1 MKILIALLML
11 LAMPAGASAQSGLSE
26 GGVSSANVEWLAHY
40 EDTFGVAEGGR
51 LVGRTFFLTNNNQ
64 GLFSFDVS
72 TPEAPKQLG
81 HLPLVHGA
89 ENEDVATNGR
99 ILLLSQLGDVYH
111 LTDGVATQGHW
122 LNVID
127 VRDPANMVVLAQ
139 VQGAGD
145 HTWDCL
151 YDCTWAYSSSGHVLD
166 LRDPAQPVLHQGL
179 WRAEIGLA
187 DLSPGFS
194 HDVTEVAPGFVMVA
208 TTPMLLLDTRDP
220 LKPRIIA
227 KAPEDSENA
236 HHNVVWPRHMADKFI
251 VTASESQHLGRCETY
266 SSAKLQ
272 VWEATDW
279 ARTGTFVPAGSYKPV
294 NGTQADGN
302 PPASATWYGCSAH
315 WAETHPSFHN
325 GGLISGAFYS
335 HGAKLLDVD
344 ADGEI
349 AEVGWFL
356 AHGAGASAV
365 YWITDR
371 VLYVAD
377 DTRGLDVIRYTG
389 PLPPPPVEPPAVRP
403 PASSKEPLRDTR
415 APKVT
420 VRVKR
425 LRRGRAQVS
434 VRCDEDCW
442 ARVGA
447 RRFALRRG
455 VIKRVTV
462 RSRSVRVVVEDRAG
476 NRRVVRRKVR

>member
-1 MKILIALLML
+1 MKNVVAILALLL
-11 LAMPAGASAQSGLSE
+11 FPAAAAAQSGLSE
-26 GGVSSANVEWLAHY
+26 GGYSSENVEWITHY

-64 GLFSFDVS
+64 GLFAFDVS
-72 TPEAPKQLG
+72 DPAAPKKVGQ
-81 HLPLVHGA
+81 LPLVHGA

-111 LTDGVATQGHW
+111 LTDGVATQGHL

-127 VRDPANMVVLAQ
+127 VRDPANMRVIAQ

-166 LRDPAQPVLHQGL
+166 LRDAAAPVLHQGQ
-179 WRAEIGLA
+179 WRKAIDMA

-208 TTPMLLLDTRDP
+208 TTPMLLLDVKDP
-220 LKPRIIA
+220 LNPRIIA
-227 KAPEDSENA
+227 KAPEDSENT
-236 HHNVVWPRHMADKFI
+236 HHNVVWPRQMADKFI
-251 VTASESQHLGRCETY
+251 VTASESQQLGRCETY
-266 SSAKLQ
+266 SKARLQ
-272 VWEATDW
+272 VFESTDW
-279 ARTGTFVPAGSYKPV
+279 KRTGTFIPAGSYKPV
-294 NGTQADGN
+294 NGTQSDGN

-315 WAETHPSFHN
+315 WAETHPAFHD
-325 GGLISGAFYS
+325 GGLVAGAFYS
-335 HGAKLLDVD
+335 HGAKLLEVD
-344 ADGEI
+344 SDGEI
-349 AEVGWFL
+349 FEKGWFL

-389 PLPPPPVEPPAVRP
+389 PLPPPPPEPPAVRP
-403 PASSKEPLRDTR
+403 PASPSAPLRDTR
-415 APKVT
+415 APRVKL
-420 VRVKR
+420 RVKR
-425 LRRGRAQVS
+425 LRGGRLRVT
-434 VRCDEDCW
+434 VRCSEDCW
-442 ARVGA
+442 GRIGK

-455 VIKRVTV
+455 VTKRLIV
-462 RSRSVRVVVEDRAG
+462 RGRRVRLVVEDRAG
-476 NRRVVRRKVR
+476 NRRTVKR